1 MKQGKDKKDKIGASV
16 YQLKVSLR
24 GIKPPIWRRVQVPGD
39 ITLAKLH
46 RALQVVM
53 GWTNSHLHKFSI
65 GGVDYAEPDPDGFL
79 NFQSDR
85 RARLNKVARAMQKFE
100 YEYDFGDSWEHDIVV
115 EKTLQ
120 PEPGASYPVCL
131 AGERAC
137 PPEDCGG
144 LWGYQDFLE
153 AIMNPAHTEHEAMLT
168 WVGGSFDPETFDLD
182 AVNASLRRLRV

>member
-1 MKQGKDKKDKIGASV
+1 MKQGKDKKTKIGASV
-16 YQLKVSLR
+16 HQLKVSLR
-24 GIKPPIWRRVQVPGD
+24 EIKPTIWRRVQVPGD

-46 RALQVVM
+46 LVLQIVM

-85 RARLNKVARAMQKFE
+85 RARLNNVPRAKQTFE
-100 YEYDFGDSWEHDIVV
+100 YEYDFGDGWKHDLVV

-120 PEPGASYPVCL
+120 PEPGVSYPICV

-144 LWGYQDFLE
+144 VWGYEKFLE
-153 AIMNPAHTEHEAMLT
+153 TIMDPANEEHEEMLA
-168 WVGGSFDPETFDLD
+168 WVGGSFDPEAFDLD
-182 AVNASLRRLRV
+182 AVNTSLRRLRV